1 MEVIMFARVAWRV
14 VLGVVLVGVIAAGLA
29 AIGWVAYNTGL
40 AQGAAQS
47 GAAAPAPGAVPA
59 MPLYGY
65 APFFFHPY
73 GFGWLGCLIPLFVI
87 FLVFAVIRPMMWGPW
102 MGGGHRGWGMHGR
115 FGGEGPRQHFREM
128 AEEWH
133 RQAHAAESAK
143 PEEKTDRAL

>member
-1 MEVIMFARVAWRV
+1 MFARVAWRV

-29 AIGWVAYNTGL
+29 ATGWFAYNAGL

-47 GAAAPAPGAVPA
+47 GAAAPAAGVP
-59 MPLYGY
+59 PYGY

-73 GFGWLGCLIPLFVI
+73 GFGLLGCLIPLFLI
-87 FLVFAVIRPMMWGPW
+87 FLVFALVRPMMWGSW

-115 FGGEGPRQHFREM
+115 FGDEGPRRHFREM

-133 RQAHAAESAK
+133 RQAHAGESG
-143 PEEKTDRAL
+143 KTEGKSDSSV